1 MTTPEL
7 IIPTERVRDLTN
19 APRRLPIEVEGSV
32 AYELVLAMW
41 TVFNPESSSAAFDLG
56 EDWFE
61 NVRRSVPDDL
71 AEEIVT
77 LGGPYSFAWLG
88 ISSLLLSAPHP
99 HDPDHVYTWLEDVDE
114 GRLRRWLIGYSS
126 HDEDQSLIEQA
137 AAGDMEA
144 ALRLLG
150 EKAEEKPEIVDY
162 VRWLVVTDD
171 LPRRFT
177 NTLKRFRSEVFSD
190 FEDDFAAAIGRAAAA
205 RRAAPMRGDA
215 KSVIE
220 EVTSGLSFEIPRGVN
235 RVILVPSVVNR
246 PLSLID
252 VHRGI
257 LVVYYG
263 IADEFINSDPEAP
276 PSWLLRVYKALG
288 DDKRL
293 RIMRRLSEGEATLDE
308 LTEMLGLS
316 KSTVHHHMSLLRGA
330 GLVRVQMS
338 AEESK
343 GKHKT
348 YSVREQSVADAGD
361 FLDSYLRTTELE
373 QRNA

>member
-1 MTTPEL
+1 
-7 IIPTERVRDLTN
+7 
-19 APRRLPIEVEGSV
+19 
-32 AYELVLAMW
+32 
-41 TVFNPESSSAAFDLG
+41 
-56 EDWFE
+56 
-61 NVRRSVPDDL
+61 
-71 AEEIVT
+71 
-77 LGGPYSFAWLG
+77 
-88 ISSLLLSAPHP
+88 
-99 HDPDHVYTWLEDVDE
+99 
-114 GRLRRWLIGYSS
+114 
-126 HDEDQSLIEQA
+126 
-137 AAGDMEA
+137 MEA

-177 NTLKRFRSEVFSD
+177 GALKRFRSEVFSD

>member
-1 MTTPEL
+1 MPEL

-19 APRRLPIEVEGSV
+19 ALPIEVEGSV
-32 AYELVLAMW
+32 AYELVLTMW
-41 TVFNPESSSAAFDLG
+41 TVFNPESPSATFDLG

-61 NVRRSVPDDL
+61 KVRRNVPDDL
-71 AEEIVT
+71 AGEIVT
-77 LGGPYSFAWLG
+77 LGGPDSFAWLG

-144 ALRLLG
+144 VLRLLG
-150 EKAEEKPEIVDY
+150 EKADEKPETVDY
-162 VRWLVVTDD
+162 VKWLVETDD
-171 LPRRFT
+171 LPRRFAGA
-177 NTLKRFRSEVFSD
+177 LERFRSDVFSD
-190 FEDDFAAAIGRAAAA
+190 FEDDFAEAIGRAAAA

-235 RVILVPSVVNR
+235 RVILVPSVVSR

-316 KSTVHHHMSLLRGA
+316 KSTVHHHMTLLRGA

-373 QRNA
+373 QRDA